1 MEYNGGLE
9 KAILRDSELL
19 SEVNDAFCKSHPLLA
34 QKVVTR
40 SARAAVSKIGADAL
54 VSKALS
60 VRRAKAGSLIKT
72 IREVSAL
79 KLEEN
84 DIFVGHGYHTAGSEP
99 YFFINSYTYT
109 KRLEA
114 IPVDLNGRCVVA
126 EEIGDRDK
134 DTMRPLKWKCTNEC
148 RKLTSEEVELVV
160 RTKSL
165 FQMSIED
172 LRAGLDGLDSG
183 CGHVHTDITLKL
195 HSGFIEQLGHPI
207 YCKLPECSSP
217 LRVIRAATPHFP
229 VLRTFTRLLYKARKC
244 HMTILAIDSALSCGN
259 IDELIPFLGLKA
271 KFSDLFSED
280 GVEHAVVSEDHSS
293 SGLGCIERDLKVTH
307 ADLIA
312 ELQSKFNDDAE
323 FACCSYERLCQ
334 RKQVSRVSFSLDK
347 YKTDAWQRTKA
358 LVLQNGVTEQLLYI
372 CLYCRPFLNKNTIP
386 ARCVLNGLVAE
397 PTPPELK
404 SLNALCKQLIQRAKA
419 FQIIVRLGTYSGKVP
434 AYNAL
439 QACRGCMFFLP
450 LPLNKT

>member
-60 VRRAKAGSLIKT
+60 VRRAKAGSLLKT
-72 IREVSAL
+72 IWEVNAL

-84 DIFVGHGYHTAGSEP
+84 DTIVGHGISEP

-109 KRLEA
+109 KRLEV

-148 RKLTSEEVELVV
+148 RKLTSEEVALVL

-165 FQMSIED
+165 FQLSIED

-183 CGHVHTDITLKL
+183 CSHVHTDITLKL
-195 HSGFIEQLGHPI
+195 HSG
-207 YCKLPECSSP
+207 Y
-217 LRVIRAATPHFP
+217 
-229 VLRTFTRLLYKARKC
+229 
-244 HMTILAIDSALSCGN
+244 
-259 IDELIPFLGLKA
+259 
-271 KFSDLFSED
+271 
-280 GVEHAVVSEDHSS
+280 
-293 SGLGCIERDLKVTH
+293 
-307 ADLIA
+307 
-312 ELQSKFNDDAE
+312 
-323 FACCSYERLCQ
+323 
-334 RKQVSRVSFSLDK
+334 
-347 YKTDAWQRTKA
+347 
-358 LVLQNGVTEQLLYI
+358 
-372 CLYCRPFLNKNTIP
+372 
-386 ARCVLNGLVAE
+386 
-397 PTPPELK
+397 
-404 SLNALCKQLIQRAKA
+404 
-419 FQIIVRLGTYSGKVP
+419 
-434 AYNAL
+434 
-439 QACRGCMFFLP
+439 
-450 LPLNKT
+450 